1 MKNGSSTT
9 YLIIGVLALGM
20 MAWLCG
26 CGGGGDLSGQGGD
39 NFTLQMVESGTDGA
53 GVVQTSTA
61 AVPTAGYQGVPPEAV
76 ALRVTIGHIRVIP
89 VEAPP
94 IRLDMP
100 EDTVIDVLALPSSW
114 SLLEQDLP
122 PGDYHKLELIV
133 ASAEMEFNDE
143 SVEPVFVPSGAQ
155 TGLKLPME
163 FTISDGYN
171 TVLQL
176 DWNTHNS
183 VHCTGNGQ
191 WMLQPMALI
200 VTDISQEETADTVT
214 VTATSLSPAE
224 VNPGDTEVPM
234 FKLVFSVDDNFASI
248 EALDVTLLGTA
259 TAADVDT
266 VEVWVDGGD
275 DVFNPAD
282 PGTDDASIGSAPMDA
297 SPTTIDITDQQ
308 FSFPGTLT
316 LFVSYNVAVAA
327 SPGTVGASIATAS
340 DISSPDDITGAFP
353 LDSGLA
359 TIPEPP
365 AP

>member
-1 MKNGSSTT
+1 MNDVSPVKCM
-9 YLIIGVLALGM
+9 LVGVLAIGVVALI
-20 MAWLCG
+20 CG
-26 CGGGGDLSGQGGD
+26 CGGSGAPSASD
-39 NFTLQMVESGTDGA
+39 SFALQMVDSGTAGA

-61 AVPTAGYQGVPPEAV
+61 AVPSASSQGVPEDAV
-76 ALRVTIGHIRVIP
+76 ALRVTIGQIRVIP
-89 VEAPP
+89 VGAPP
-94 IRLDMP
+94 IRLDML
-100 EDTVIDVLALPSSW
+100 EDTVIDVLALPASW

-122 PGDYHKLELIV
+122 PGGYEKLELIV
-133 ASAEMEFNDE
+133 ASAEMEFDDQ

-155 TGLKLPME
+155 TGLKLPIE

-191 WMLQPMALI
+191 WMLQPMAVI
-200 VTDISQEETADTVT
+200 VTNISQEETADTVT
-214 VTATSLSPAE
+214 VTATSLAPDE

-234 FKLVFSVDDNFASI
+234 FKLDFSVDDNFARI
-248 EALDVTLLGTA
+248 EALDVSLIGTGVVE
-259 TAADVDT
+259 DVAQ
-266 VEVWVDGGD
+266 VEVWFDTDADGEFSPD
-275 DVFNPAD
+275 
-282 PGTDDASIGSAPMDA
+282 DDASIGSAPMGA

-316 LFVSYNVAVAA
+316 LFVSYDVAVAA
-327 SPGTVGASIATAS
+327 SPGTVGASIAAPS

-353 LDSGLA
+353 LQSGLA

-365 AP
+365 VP